1 MPRLSF
7 RAFMDFTFTVLLL
20 ASTLPLLALLSCIPR
35 RYRVQR

>member
-1 MPRLSF
+1 MRHAVPRWL
-7 RAFMDFTFTVLLL
+7 DYTLTVVLL